1 MMISN
6 VIEGLKPV
14 ILMIVVQASL
24 AGINIFYK
32 LAGANGM
39 NLSVLIAYRF
49 VFAAAFIT
57 PIAAILERKSRPRV
71 TWLILFQSSLAGMLL
86 GSLAQNMY
94 AHGVIL
100 TSATLASAMLN
111 IVPAITFIL
120 GIFFRMEKL
129 SFSTIVGKAKI
140 IGTITCIGGA
150 MFLSFYKGK
159 EINIWPTIINLVKVV
174 SKPGHVAT
182 TQQHG
187 NISAI
192 GIVLLLATCFS
203 WAASLIVQVSINL
216 FLLSKL
222 LRNYPCSYSSSALMM
237 IMAAIQS
244 VVYAL
249 CTERDWNQWKLGW
262 NIRLLAASY
271 CGIIASTVI
280 YPLLGWC
287 IKMRGPVYVSIF
299 NPLMLVI
306 VAILGSLILD
316 EKLHVGSVLG
326 SAIIIIGLYM
336 VVWGKSKELKNLLS
350 QPTLSNSF
358 NPMELDQNNF
368 SSHHSIASNV
378 LVGLG
383 LPPDGLNFSSA
394 RHEIN
399 LADGNTSLRVV
410 PHVDNDDADKREEC
424 TKSKRMLKGEIVD
437 LV

>member
-1 MMISN
+1 MT
-6 VIEGLKPV
+6 L
-14 ILMIVVQASL
+14 VQASL

-71 TWLILFQSSLAGMLL
+71 TWLILFQSCLAAMLL

-94 AHGVIL
+94 AHGIIF
-100 TSATLASAMLN
+100 TSATLATAMLN
-111 IVPAITFIL
+111 IVPAITFIIA
-120 GIFFRMEKL
+120 IFLRMEKL
-129 SFSTIVGKAKI
+129 IFSTIVGKAKI
-140 IGTITCIGGA
+140 TGTITCIGGA

-159 EINIWPTIINLVKVV
+159 EINIWPTIINLVKIV

-187 NISAI
+187 NISPI

-203 WAASLIVQVSINL
+203 WAVGLIAQ
-216 FLLSKL
+216 SKL
-222 LRNYPCSYSSSALMM
+222 LRNYPCSYSSTALIM

-262 NIRLLAASY
+262 NIRLLSASY
-271 CGIIASTVI
+271 CGIIASSVAYTLI
-280 YPLLGWC
+280 GWC
-287 IKMRGPVYVSIF
+287 IQMRGPVYVSIF

-306 VAILGSLILD
+306 VTILGSLILD

-350 QPTLSNSF
+350 QPTRSNSF

-368 SSHHSIASNV
+368 SSHHSIASNI

-399 LADGNTSLRVV
+399 VGDVNTSSRVV
-410 PHVDNDDADKREEC
+410 PYVDNDVDKKEEC